1 MKNYFYFT
9 TFYVTIFVLLFS
21 FNFKKMS
28 AIVILKN
35 TQSLATINNGELV
48 SFIVNSEEFM
58 HSKEAPGWNASDTE
72 MFPIIGPT
80 KNNDYTINTTN
91 GIAKQDQHGLL
102 RELSYQLISKN
113 NITAIFEKKY
123 VKNTLVKN
131 AKFPHKSTQ
140 EFLFWPYDFT
150 FRKIISLTDTSVKID
165 FEITSDKGMPYMFG
179 YHPSFKLSSLGT
191 EIIKT
196 KEKEITLNSILNVG
210 SAAYKVLNID
220 EVILIK
226 NNIPSLKINT
236 KNFNNFMLWTEVNN
250 MLCIEPITQYPML
263 ETQKYSE
270 KNMRISTGKEL
281 FSVTISSL

>member
-113 NITAIFEKKY
+113 NTTAIFEKKY

-131 AKFPHKSTQ
+131 AKFSHKSTQ

-165 FEITSDKGMPYMFG
+165 FKITSDKGMPYMFG
-179 YHPSFKLSSLGT
+179 YHPSFKLSGLGT

-196 KEKEITLNSILNVG
+196 KEEEITLNSILNVG

-270 KNMRISTGKEL
+270 KTMRISTGKEL